1 MVLTFARANI
11 QKTEM
16 QPPSFH
22 ASLNKQFSI
31 TFALIVREM
40 TTRYGNK
47 FGGYMWAILD
57 PVLFVTI
64 LTIIFSAVAHMPPLG
79 RSFPL
84 FFATGY
90 ATFYIYRSLME
101 QIGLSVRVNLPLLS
115 YPVVRPIDTIVA
127 RAVLQVITLF
137 LVNLILFGGLF
148 LITDIDRVNW
158 WPIMLGSIIAAGL
171 GIGVG
176 TANVVWFNLSSTY
189 EQVWM
194 IVNRPAFIV
203 SGVFFLPESIP
214 MPFREILL
222 WNPLVHIIGLVRTG
236 FYPTYRATYI
246 NMPYIVGL
254 AIFSLVFGLILVWAF
269 DSKLREPK

>member
-1 MVLTFARANI
+1 
-11 QKTEM
+11 M